1 MKKALILGTA
11 IICFVAMTGC
21 KTKPPKVAHPYV
33 KEYVASY
40 KTGSVNVK
48 DFLEHGE
55 EFAIGADGKWKSG
68 I

>member
-11 IICFVAMTGC
+11 IICFAAMTGC

-40 KTGSVNVK
+40 KTGSVNESRRHTDLQHV
-48 DFLEHGE
+48 
-55 EFAIGADGKWKSG
+55 
-68 I
+68 